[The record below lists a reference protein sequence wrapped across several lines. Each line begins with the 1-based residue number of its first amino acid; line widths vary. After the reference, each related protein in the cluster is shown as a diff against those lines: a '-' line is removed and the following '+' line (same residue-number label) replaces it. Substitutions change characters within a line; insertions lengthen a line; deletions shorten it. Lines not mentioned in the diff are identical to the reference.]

1 MTSPGL
7 GDASPLRFLGKGN
20 KCKCQSLYFLPKLAD
35 DGLVGGCWVDN
46 ILIEDGPVEEDLVGD
61 GVVVG
66 DELAGDC
73 FVCGGLVGDCFVGD
87 GSAGDC
93 SGVEGDGDAVEI

>member
-1 MTSPGL
+1 MQVHYGSWVRGTN
-7 GDASPLRFLGKGN
+7 ANARV
-20 KCKCQSLYFLPKLAD
+20 QSLSFLPKLAD

-46 ILIEDGPVEEDLVGD
+46 ILIEDDPVEEDLVGD

-66 DELAGDC
+66 DELTGDC

-87 GSAGDC
+87 GSAEDC
-93 SGVEGDGDAVEI
+93 SGVEGDGGAVEI